1 MGQNHKEKLKENAEN
16 KCLGTSFPYT
26 FATKT
31 SPETILLAALVP
43 PRTETFST
51 SMKNWRHNPE
61 RRQAETWTLFMELT
75 WCSATTE

>member
-16 KCLGTSFPYT
+16 KCLGISFPYT

-43 PRTETFST
+43 LEQKLSPQA
-51 SMKNWRHNPE
+51 WQHYPE
-61 RRQAETWTLFMELT
+61 RRQAEAWTLFMELT